1 MPLSKSAAIREA
13 RGYVTI
19 AKSSPTSYHVFGPY
33 RVNDLSGP
41 STELTVN
48 SRQKAVAEQAA
59 WRAQI
64 ALQLMGRL
72 TDAAYSEIERCAH
85 HPYEPHDLPGLVQA
99 GLDAK

>member
-13 RGYVTI
+13 RKHVTI

-33 RVNDLSGP
+33 RMADLSGP
-41 STELTVN
+41 STELTVC
-48 SRQKAVAEQAA
+48 SRQKAVVEQAA

-72 TDAAYSEIERCAH
+72 TDAAYWEIERCVS